1 MIPPEKT
8 TLVKTS
14 LIRDKTKEITPIN
27 FIVLRGPRHIYN
39 NRKNAKTLIQK
50 LEDDQKQF
58 KSNLIEI
65 TRGNPQNKSKVQ
77 LNKIKNIRSLY
88 NLRVKLSNYI
98 MILLMIMSKSKYKP
112 YTGLEIW
119 TLKQMLQILLT
130 ALSQIKASNNSE
142 NLLNETIQIV
152 YFLYQSRRITINV
165 NNYIIK
171 SIQI

>member
-1 MIPPEKT
+1 
-8 TLVKTS
+8 
-14 LIRDKTKEITPIN
+14 
-27 FIVLRGPRHIYN
+27 
-39 NRKNAKTLIQK
+39 
-50 LEDDQKQF
+50 
-58 KSNLIEI
+58 
-65 TRGNPQNKSKVQ
+65 
-77 LNKIKNIRSLY
+77 
-88 NLRVKLSNYI
+88 
-98 MILLMIMSKSKYKP
+98 MIMSKSKYKP

-152 YFLYQSRRITINV
+152 YVLYQSRRITKNV

>member
-1 MIPPEKT
+1 
-8 TLVKTS
+8 
-14 LIRDKTKEITPIN
+14 
-27 FIVLRGPRHIYN
+27 
-39 NRKNAKTLIQK
+39 
-50 LEDDQKQF
+50 
-58 KSNLIEI
+58 
-65 TRGNPQNKSKVQ
+65 
-77 LNKIKNIRSLY
+77 
-88 NLRVKLSNYI
+88 
-98 MILLMIMSKSKYKP
+98 MIMSKSKYKP

-119 TLKQMLQILLT
+119 TLKQMLQRLLT

>member
-1 MIPPEKT
+1 
-8 TLVKTS
+8 
-14 LIRDKTKEITPIN
+14 
-27 FIVLRGPRHIYN
+27 
-39 NRKNAKTLIQK
+39 
-50 LEDDQKQF
+50 
-58 KSNLIEI
+58 
-65 TRGNPQNKSKVQ
+65 
-77 LNKIKNIRSLY
+77 
-88 NLRVKLSNYI
+88 
-98 MILLMIMSKSKYKP
+98 MIMSKSKYKP

-152 YFLYQSRRITINV
+152 YVLYQSRRITINV

>member
-27 FIVLRGPRHIYN
+27 FIVFRGPRHIYN

-65 TRGNPQNKSKVQ
+65 TRGYPKNKSKVQ

-112 YTGLEIW
+112 YTGLEI
-119 TLKQMLQILLT
+119 
-130 ALSQIKASNNSE
+130 
-142 NLLNETIQIV
+142 
-152 YFLYQSRRITINV
+152 
-165 NNYIIK
+165 
-171 SIQI
+171 

>member
-1 MIPPEKT
+1 
-8 TLVKTS
+8 
-14 LIRDKTKEITPIN
+14 
-27 FIVLRGPRHIYN
+27 
-39 NRKNAKTLIQK
+39 
-50 LEDDQKQF
+50 
-58 KSNLIEI
+58 
-65 TRGNPQNKSKVQ
+65 
-77 LNKIKNIRSLY
+77 
-88 NLRVKLSNYI
+88 
-98 MILLMIMSKSKYKP
+98 MIMSKSKYKP

-152 YFLYQSRRITINV
+152 YFLYQSRRITINL

>member
-1 MIPPEKT
+1 
-8 TLVKTS
+8 
-14 LIRDKTKEITPIN
+14 
-27 FIVLRGPRHIYN
+27 
-39 NRKNAKTLIQK
+39 
-50 LEDDQKQF
+50 
-58 KSNLIEI
+58 
-65 TRGNPQNKSKVQ
+65 
-77 LNKIKNIRSLY
+77 
-88 NLRVKLSNYI
+88 
-98 MILLMIMSKSKYKP
+98 MIMSKSKYKP

-152 YFLYQSRRITINV
+152 YLLYQSRRITINV

>member
-1 MIPPEKT
+1 
-8 TLVKTS
+8 
-14 LIRDKTKEITPIN
+14 
-27 FIVLRGPRHIYN
+27 
-39 NRKNAKTLIQK
+39 
-50 LEDDQKQF
+50 
-58 KSNLIEI
+58 
-65 TRGNPQNKSKVQ
+65 
-77 LNKIKNIRSLY
+77 
-88 NLRVKLSNYI
+88 
-98 MILLMIMSKSKYKP
+98 MIMSKSKYKP

-142 NLLNETIQIV
+142 KLLNETIQIV

>member
-8 TLVKTS
+8 ILVKTS

-98 MILLMIMSKSKYKP
+98 MILLMIMSKSK
-112 YTGLEIW
+112 
-119 TLKQMLQILLT
+119 
-130 ALSQIKASNNSE
+130 
-142 NLLNETIQIV
+142 
-152 YFLYQSRRITINV
+152 
-165 NNYIIK
+165 
-171 SIQI
+171 

>member
-1 MIPPEKT
+1 
-8 TLVKTS
+8 
-14 LIRDKTKEITPIN
+14 
-27 FIVLRGPRHIYN
+27 
-39 NRKNAKTLIQK
+39 
-50 LEDDQKQF
+50 
-58 KSNLIEI
+58 
-65 TRGNPQNKSKVQ
+65 
-77 LNKIKNIRSLY
+77 
-88 NLRVKLSNYI
+88 
-98 MILLMIMSKSKYKP
+98 MIMSKSKYKP

-152 YFLYQSRRITINV
+152 YLLYQSRRININV